1 VSTEPT
7 VSLSVVAAPAPTL
20 SAGTP
25 IWLSVVL
32 AALTLGGVLVTAFL
46 SRKTGKE
53 SRVSAEELDR
63 RGKREET
70 LRTLR
75 WAAERAVAG
84 DDRESR
90 LGVAALGSLGGSPWL
105 EPEDQELIDAV
116 IASVTAHAAD
126 AYNALGTKP
135 EVYEVAQDSVIE
147 VAELRGTEEGKPD
160 EL

>member
-1 VSTEPT
+1 VSTDPT
-7 VSLSVVAAPAPTL
+7 VSLSLVAAPAPTL

-46 SRKTGKE
+46 SRRTGKG

-75 WAAERAVAG
+75 WAAERAVAE

-90 LGVAALGSLGGSPWL
+90 LGVAALDSLGGSPWL

-116 IASVTAHAAD
+116 IASVTAPAAD
-126 AYNALGTKP
+126 AYNQLGTKP
-135 EVYEVAQDSVIE
+135 EVYEVAQDGVVE
-147 VAELRGTEEGKPD
+147 VGELSGTEEGKPD